1 MASLQTLSK
10 SFPGWVFFC
19 CCCCLPLLLTSS
31 LPLKGA
37 STAHHACKLRKINFQ
52 QPYIRNRTYTLAKTV
67 HASDKD
73 TDNRLIGQ
81 QLFVNIKENNR
92 CYLMKRVVE
101 FVVKDVLLTEVKY
114 QYPYVEEVAQF
125 LASLTSE
132 LSSCKFSGQKEHIEK
147 NLEQMK
153 KKMEQLG
160 ENGKTKAIG
169 ELDLLFDY
177 MENACTDVPKKG
189 GNKKK
194 N

>member
-52 QPYIRNRTYTLAKTV
+52 QPYIRNRTYTLAKTAS
-67 HASDKD
+67 ASDKD

-132 LSSCKFSGQKEHIEK
+132 LSSCRFSGQKEHIEK

>member
-19 CCCCLPLLLTSS
+19 CCFCLPLLLTSS

-37 STAHHACKLRKINFQ
+37 STAHHTCRLRKINFQ
-52 QPYIRNRTYTLAKTV
+52 QFYIRNRTYTLAKMAS
-67 HASDKD
+67 ASDKD

-81 QLFVNIKENNR
+81 QLFVNIRENNR

-101 FVVKDVLLTEVKY
+101 FVIKDVLLTEVKN

-132 LSSCKFSGQKEHIEK
+132 LRSCQFSGKREHIEK

-153 KKMEQLG
+153 NKMEQLG

>member
-1 MASLQTLSK
+1 
-10 SFPGWVFFC
+10 
-19 CCCCLPLLLTSS
+19 S

-37 STAHHACKLRKINFQ
+37 STAHHACRLRKINFQ
-52 QPYIRNRTYTLAKTV
+52 QPYIRNRTYTLAKMAS
-67 HASDKD
+67 ASDKD

-81 QLFVNIKENNR
+81 QLFVSIRENNR

-101 FVVKDVLLTEVKY
+101 FVVKDVLLTEVKN

-132 LSSCKFSGQKEHIEK
+132 LSSC
-147 NLEQMK
+147 
-153 KKMEQLG
+153 LG

-177 MENACTDVPKKG
+177 MENACTDVPKK
-189 GNKKK
+189 
-194 N
+194 

>member
-37 STAHHACKLRKINFQ
+37 STAHHACRLRKINFQ
-52 QPYIRNRTYTLAKTV
+52 QPYIRNRTYTLAKTAS
-67 HASDKD
+67 ASDKD

-81 QLFVNIKENNR
+81 QLFVNIRENNR

-125 LASLTSE
+125 LASLSSE

-177 MENACTDVPKKG
+177 MENACTDVPKRG

>member
-1 MASLQTLSK
+1 MASLHTSAS
-10 SFPGWVFFC
+10 SFPGWLLFC
-19 CCCCLPLLLTSS
+19 CCCCLPLLTSS

-37 STAHHACKLRKINFQ
+37 PGAHHACRLRKIHFQ
-52 QPYIRNRTYTLAKTV
+52 QPYIRNRTYTLAKTAS
-67 HASDKD
+67 ASDKD

-81 QLFVNIKENNR
+81 QLFANIRENNR
-92 CYLMKRVVE
+92 CYMMKSVVE
-101 FVVKDVLLTEVKY
+101 LVVKDVLLTEVKS

-132 LSSCKFSGQKEHIEK
+132 LSSCVSNTEFLSLSLLLL
-147 NLEQMK
+147 NLRMLQAVAK
-153 KKMEQLG
+153 DLHS
-160 ENGKTKAIG
+160 TKAIG

-177 MENACTDVPKKG
+177 MENACTDAPKKG